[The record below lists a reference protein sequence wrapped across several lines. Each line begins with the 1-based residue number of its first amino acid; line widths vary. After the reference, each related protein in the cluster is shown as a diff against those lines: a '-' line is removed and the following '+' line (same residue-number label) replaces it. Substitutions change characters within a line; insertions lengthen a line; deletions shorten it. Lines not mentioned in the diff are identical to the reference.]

1 MIGKILFLSGAAF
14 VAYRYI
20 SRSNK
25 KARELRNV
33 RDLAQILPP
42 EPASVEVDSSARLLP
57 SAAATERLRDK
68 RPATAHS
75 PAAEDL
81 TGR

>member
-14 VAYRYI
+14 MAYRYI
-20 SRSNK
+20 TSSNK
-25 KARELRNV
+25 KANELRQV

-42 EPASVEVDSSARLLP
+42 EPAVEIESSARLLP
-57 SAAATERLRDK
+57 GTAATERLRDK

-75 PAAEDL
+75 LAAEDL
-81 TGR
+81 SGR

>member
-1 MIGKILFLSGAAF
+1 MIVKVLFLSGAAF

-20 SRSNK
+20 ASSNK
-25 KARELRNV
+25 KAKELRQV

-42 EPASVEVDSSARLLP
+42 EAAAVEIESSARLLP
-57 SAAATERLRDK
+57 SGAATERLREK
-68 RPATAHS
+68 RPATVHS

-81 TGR
+81 SAR

>member
-20 SRSNK
+20 ASSNK
-25 KARELRNV
+25 KAKELRQV

-42 EPASVEVDSSARLLP
+42 EAAVEVESSARLLP
-57 SAAATERLRDK
+57 SGAATERLRDK
-68 RPATAHS
+68 RPATAQS
-75 PAAEDL
+75 LAAEDL
-81 TGR
+81 SGR